1 LPARRP
7 QLSRPA
13 GFVEHTLRPHGE
25 IERTSLQTGGIGN
38 SPSFK
43 KGTVLKQQLIEC
55 VRWLLPGNC
64 ELCQQPH
71 ARAKPICTTC
81 QAGFSLNDVS
91 CKYCA
96 LPLKDRFESARVLA
110 RPRFTHLGSLSPQEN
125 DSLNTA
131 AVTGERTLAA
141 MTKPLLSCRAC
152 SLHPPDFDSTSAPF
166 LMRTGIRSL
175 IHLWKFQNRPQL
187 TRLLAQLFI
196 DAMANHGAQE
206 LAASVIHPPGNAP
219 LLLVPIPTQR
229 QRQIRRGF
237 DHTWL
242 LAQALHSL
250 WCGDSTVCSALRN
263 QQPRAAQHRMNR
275 SDRLAHSEARFSA
288 RSTVSN
294 RRVVLVD
301 DVMTTGATA
310 RAAATVCRGAGAQT
324 VQVWCL
330 ARTPDT
336 PTAR

>member
-1 LPARRP
+1 M
-7 QLSRPA
+7 
-13 GFVEHTLRPHGE
+13 
-25 IERTSLQTGGIGN
+25 
-38 SPSFK
+38 
-43 KGTVLKQQLIEC
+43 KQQVIEC

-64 ELCQQPH
+64 VLCQQPH
-71 ARAKPICTTC
+71 TKAKPICTTC

-91 CKYCA
+91 CTYCA
-96 LPLKDRFESARVLA
+96 LPLKDRFESASVLA
-110 RPRFTHLGSLSPQEN
+110 HPHITHPGSLAPQEN

-131 AVTGERTLAA
+131 AVVGERSLVAA
-141 MTKPLLSCRAC
+141 TKPLLSCRAC
-152 SLHPPDFDSTSAPF
+152 SHHPPDFDSTYAPF
-166 LMRTGIRSL
+166 LMRTGIRAL

-187 TRLLAQLFI
+187 TRLLAQLFL

-206 LAASVIHPPGNAP
+206 LAASAMQPPGNAP
-219 LLLVPIPTQR
+219 LLLVPIPTQW

-250 WCGDSTVCSALRN
+250 WCGDSTVSSALRN
-263 QQPRAAQHRMNR
+263 RQPRAAQHRMTR
-275 SDRLAHSEARFSA
+275 SARWAHSEARFSA
-288 RSTVSN
+288 GSTVSN

-310 RAAATVCRGAGAQT
+310 RAAATVCRRAGAQT